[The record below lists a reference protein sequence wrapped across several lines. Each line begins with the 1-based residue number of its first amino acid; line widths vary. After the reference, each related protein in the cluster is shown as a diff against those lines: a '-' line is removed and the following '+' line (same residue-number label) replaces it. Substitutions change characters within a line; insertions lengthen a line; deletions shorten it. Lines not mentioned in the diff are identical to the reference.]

1 MSAASASLRP
11 LEERIP
17 VRRLNTSGTC
27 VPRTGPTTPS
37 PVTWRASRRPRPRPG
52 ALACQRLSPGDG
64 RCWPPA
70 TPNSGRRAWFDGASR
85 LNRGR
90 FTHAATPIDGPCCDR
105 PRLGW
110 CPGPTGS
117 WLCGGVT
124 MGPVRIIA
132 TVAVGAALAVTG
144 CASRTADQT
153 AAPASAAPSS
163 AASTTRSTSGAAETT
178 TTTQALAGKPR
189 TMPRPALPHPGW
201 RRLT

>member
-1 MSAASASLRP
+1 
-11 LEERIP
+11 
-17 VRRLNTSGTC
+17 
-27 VPRTGPTTPS
+27 
-37 PVTWRASRRPRPRPG
+37 
-52 ALACQRLSPGDG
+52 
-64 RCWPPA
+64 
-70 TPNSGRRAWFDGASR
+70 
-85 LNRGR
+85 
-90 FTHAATPIDGPCCDR
+90 
-105 PRLGW
+105 
-110 CPGPTGS
+110 
-117 WLCGGVT
+117 

-153 AAPASAAPSS
+153 AAPASSALSS